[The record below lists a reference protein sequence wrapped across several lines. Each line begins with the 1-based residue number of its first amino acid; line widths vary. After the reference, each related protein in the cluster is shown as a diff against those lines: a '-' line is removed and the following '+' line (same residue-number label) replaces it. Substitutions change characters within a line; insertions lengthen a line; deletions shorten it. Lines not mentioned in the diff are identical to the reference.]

1 MMEKFYIIT
10 NVSKDPYMK
19 VTSRIQNYLQSRGKK
34 SVLCINDKEGR
45 IVPDTI
51 PKKVDM
57 AIVIGGDGTLI
68 RAARDLFGRKI
79 PLLGVN
85 MGTLGYLT
93 EVELGD
99 IEDAIDQIVDGSYC
113 LEPRMMLEG
122 LFKEGQKE
130 NALNDIVVSRSGPI
144 RIVNFH
150 IYVNG
155 TYLNSYQA
163 DGIIVSTPT
172 GSTAYN
178 LSAGGPVVEP
188 TAELIVITP
197 ICPHSLNS
205 RSIILDPKDTIEI
218 ELGKSHGIHTE
229 AAEIAFDGEC
239 IQKLYTGE
247 SFDIRRARETTTLIK
262 LSKAGFLEILG
273 KKMKGN

>member
-99 IEDAIDQIVDGSYC
+99 IEDAIDQIIDGNYC

-122 LFKEGQKE
+122 LFKGGQKE
-130 NALNDIVVSRSGPI
+130 NALNDIVVSRKRPYPHSKFSYLCKWYLLEFLSGG
-144 RIVNFH
+144 RNH
-150 IYVNG
+150 CLYAYG
-155 TYLNSYQA
+155 LHSLQS
-163 DGIIVSTPT
+163 VSRWT
-172 GSTAYN
+172 GSGANCRADRDHTD
-178 LSAGGPVVEP
+178 LSSFSEFAQHYFGP
-188 TAELIVITP
+188 
-197 ICPHSLNS
+197 
-205 RSIILDPKDTIEI
+205 
-218 ELGKSHGIHTE
+218 
-229 AAEIAFDGEC
+229 
-239 IQKLYTGE
+239 
-247 SFDIRRARETTTLIK
+247 
-262 LSKAGFLEILG
+262 
-273 KKMKGN
+273 